1 MAEVYYSGPESVKKW
16 ISGNRRFINAGK
28 DGECKQTGGIS
39 TEKDLTIYAS
49 GHSTMAVE
57 KFIRILKSSSIS
69 LVVDIRT
76 IPHSRHNPQFDSES
90 LEASLR
96 AENIGYRNMKE
107 LGGLRK
113 PVRDSKNN
121 AWINDSFRGFADYM
135 QTEEYEKA
143 IAELLDISVRER
155 VVLMCA
161 EGNPFRCHRSLI
173 ADTLTARG
181 VPVYHISGSG
191 KTRLH
196 TMTPFARV
204 NGKNVAYPAP

>member
-1 MAEVYYSGPESVKKW
+1 M
-16 ISGNRRFINAGK
+16 
-28 DGECKQTGGIS
+28 
-39 TEKDLTIYAS
+39 IYAS

-57 KFIRILKSSSIS
+57 KFIRILKSNSIS
-69 LVVDIRT
+69 LVADIRT
-76 IPHSRHNPQFDSES
+76 IPRSRHNPQFDSNS

-96 AENIGYRNMKE
+96 AEDIGYRHMKE

-135 QTEEYEKA
+135 QTQEYEKA
-143 IAELLDISVRER
+143 IVELLEISAGEKIL
-155 VVLMCA
+155 LMCA

-191 KTRLH
+191 KTRPH
-196 TMTPFARV
+196 TITPFARV
-204 NGKNVAYPAP
+204 NGKNVTYPAP